1 MNGYPRARLAGLLL
15 AVGVGWLAAGGGRGG
30 DEGELKQAKKAQAA
44 LVDMV
49 DAMTRGGDG
58 KKEAAAI
65 HDQFDDVKVVM
76 IVFRNATKGGMALGP
91 RGPEGIEKKIQDV
104 DRKRLSKEDAAAQK
118 EELIKAARF
127 ARAVAQ
133 VAELYDDPAKKAPAR
148 WKRFNQDMRQ
158 GADDLIEAARAGDPT
173 KIKAAV
179 ANLHASCTNCHGD
192 FK

>member
-1 MNGYPRARLAGLLL
+1 MNGHAMARLAGLLL
-15 AVGVGWLAAGGGRGG
+15 AVAIGLLAAGGGRGG
-30 DEGELKQAKKAQAA
+30 DDDELKQAKKAQAA
-44 LVDMV
+44 LIDMV
-49 DAMTRGGDG
+49 DAMAKGGDG

-76 IVFRNATKGGMALGP
+76 IVFRNATKGGMALGS
-91 RGPEGIEKKIQDV
+91 RGPDGIEKKIQDV

-118 EELIKAARF
+118 EDLIRAARF

-133 VAELYDDPAKKAPAR
+133 VAELYDDPAKKAPAK
-148 WKRFNQDMRQ
+148 WKRFNQDMRK

-179 ANLHASCTNCHGD
+179 ANLHASCTDCHSE

>member
-1 MNGYPRARLAGLLL
+1 MNGRKGAGMLL
-15 AVGVGWLAAGGGRGG
+15 AVGIGLLAAGGGRGRD
-30 DEGELKQAKKAQAA
+30 DEELKEAKKAQAA
-44 LVDMV
+44 LIDMV
-49 DAMTRGGDG
+49 DAMAKGGDG

-65 HDQFDDVKVVM
+65 HDKFDEIKVVM

-91 RGPEGIEKKIQDV
+91 GGPDGIEKKIQDV

-118 EELIKAARF
+118 EDLIKAARF

-133 VAELYDDPAKKAPAR
+133 VAELYNDPAKKAPGK

-158 GADDLIEAARAGDPT
+158 GADDLIEAARAGDPR

-179 ANLHASCTNCHGD
+179 ANLHASCTDCHSD